1 MACLFGLLKYLA
13 AARRPR
19 GFDVKDNNNNGD
31 DDHDDI
37 TLPAHNAKPTPAY
50 IIPQPACTMS
60 TTTYTT
66 TKRPAPC
73 MPLESVVE
81 RPSKRTKTAE
91 DDTISATLKAVYPN
105 WAPPD
110 PTLLQRHGLV
120 GPDRPIRRPVAPRSP
135 PQQSAQSAE
144 PATVVPAKI
153 FNIRNTEHNIPEILD
168 GPYSDFL
175 DRTGAC
181 YEYFPHDMLR
191 KLESCRKVPTPMTP
205 ESQASNTSS
214 SGISAHGM
222 ETQPAYVVMHSREQ
236 GYDRINMGYR
246 LHGVFTSID
255 AANVKVM
262 ELFQK
267 QYREF
272 MMAKVPKGT
281 MGRLRIPFIQSR
293 DGPGH
298 GCDSDCQASWWID
311 PSGCLALRASNWGAG
326 EGKVYVMKQELYS

>member
-1 MACLFGLLKYLA
+1 
-13 AARRPR
+13 
-19 GFDVKDNNNNGD
+19 
-31 DDHDDI
+31 
-37 TLPAHNAKPTPAY
+37 
-50 IIPQPACTMS
+50 MS
-60 TTTYTT
+60 TTYTT
-66 TKRPAPC
+66 TPTATKRPAMYTPDEYVEQR
-73 MPLESVVE
+73 PEKRSRTSSSV
-81 RPSKRTKTAE
+81 
-91 DDTISATLKAVYPN
+91 DDDAVAAILRAMYPN
-105 WAPPD
+105 WAPED
-110 PTLLQRHGLV
+110 PTLLQGHGLV
-120 GPDRPIRRPVAPRSP
+120 GPDRPIRHAVAPRSP
-135 PQQSAQSAE
+135 PQQPQ
-144 PATVVPAKI
+144 PATIEPAKI
-153 FNIRNTEHNIPEILD
+153 FGLRNTEHNIPEIID

-191 KLESCRKVPTPMTP
+191 KLEAGRKISNPMTP
-205 ESQASNTSS
+205 ESQASHTSS

-246 LHGVFTSID
+246 LHGVFTSVD

-272 MMAKVPKGT
+272 MMVNQRKAT
-281 MGRLRIPFIQSR
+281 MSRLRIPFVQSR

-298 GCDSDCQASWWID
+298 GTDSDCQASWWID
-311 PSGCLALRASNWGAG
+311 NSGCLALRASNWGSG